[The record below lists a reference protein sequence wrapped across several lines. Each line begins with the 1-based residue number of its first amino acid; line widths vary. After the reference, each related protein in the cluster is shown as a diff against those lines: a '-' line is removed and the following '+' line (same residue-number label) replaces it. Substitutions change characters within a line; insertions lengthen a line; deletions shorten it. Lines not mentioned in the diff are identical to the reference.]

1 MSDLSNMELA
11 LSVSIAIIIVLLLSC
26 WKSKHPKKRLSDNDS
41 QKSACALKPSSQ
53 KLAGPKPS
61 SQNRIEGAQ
70 DPNVAQRLS
79 DTGRGVVNR
88 SEAARLKQLKNL
100 KGYDDYNSL
109 MQYMALEPEVFES
122 QQQYSEDMNRFS
134 LGPSDLAER
143 SDPNDVVNWVGLRRP
158 DYSAVYADST
168 ARVEHSDIPDQMYK
182 KTQFLI

>member
-26 WKSKHPKKRLSDNDS
+26 WKSKPSKKRMSDNAS
-41 QKSACALKPSSQ
+41 SNSACNLTPSRAQ
-53 KLAGPKPS
+53 RPS
-61 SQNRIEGAQ
+61 SQNRTEGVQ
-70 DPNVAQRLS
+70 DPNVSQRLS

-88 SEAARLKQLKNL
+88 SEEARLKQLKNL